1 MSHRIVSNGV
11 CSRFSVSAPVRFA
24 GRLTIR
30 CDMNEKTKDAVA
42 TTLKVEGLTGE
53 RPVNEMDIAALNDLY
68 GRIDDLRKSSDKLG
82 VVLEELV
89 GMFDLDGKGIAVYLL
104 QYVAEARR
112 TLRDVI
118 VELEDHVGST
128 DSSD

>member
-1 MSHRIVSNGV
+1 M
-11 CSRFSVSAPVRFA
+11 CSRFSVQGCSSPSAGNAF
-24 GRLTIR
+24 R
-30 CDMNEKTKDAVA
+30 CSNMKEETNEAVA
-42 TTLKVEGLTGE
+42 TTMMVEGLTGE
-53 RPVNEMDIAALNDLY
+53 RPINEMDVAALSGLY
-68 GRIDDLRKSSDKLG
+68 GRINEFRESSEKLG

-89 GMFDLDGKGIAVYLL
+89 GMLDLDGKGIAVYLL

-118 VELEDHVGST
+118 VELEDHIGTT

>member
-1 MSHRIVSNGV
+1 MR
-11 CSRFSVSAPVRFA
+11 SRFCVRGVPLFR
-24 GRLTIR
+24 GKVYR
-30 CDMNEKTKDAVA
+30 CSKMKEKKNDAVL
-42 TTLKVEGLTGE
+42 TTMMVEGLTGE

-68 GRIDDLRKSSDKLG
+68 CRIDDLRKSSDKLG

-89 GMFDLDGKGIAVYLL
+89 GMLDLDGKGIAVYLL

>member
-1 MSHRIVSNGV
+1 MKEEKNG
-11 CSRFSVSAPVRFA
+11 
-24 GRLTIR
+24 
-30 CDMNEKTKDAVA
+30 AVA
-42 TTLKVEGLTGE
+42 ATMMVEGLAGE

-89 GMFDLDGKGIAVYLL
+89 GMFDLNGKGIDIYLL
-104 QYVAEARR
+104 RYVAEARR

-118 VELEDHVGST
+118 VDLEDHIGST
-128 DSSD
+128 NSSD

>member
-1 MSHRIVSNGV
+1 
-11 CSRFSVSAPVRFA
+11 
-24 GRLTIR
+24 
-30 CDMNEKTKDAVA
+30 MNEKTKDAVA

>member
-1 MSHRIVSNGV
+1 MKEEKNG
-11 CSRFSVSAPVRFA
+11 
-24 GRLTIR
+24 
-30 CDMNEKTKDAVA
+30 AVA
-42 TTLKVEGLTGE
+42 ATMMVEGLTGE
-53 RPVNEMDIAALNDLY
+53 RPVNEMDIAVLNDLY
-68 GRIDDLRKSSDKLG
+68 GRIGELRKSSEKLG

-89 GMFDLDGKGIAVYLL
+89 GKLDPDGKGIPVYLP